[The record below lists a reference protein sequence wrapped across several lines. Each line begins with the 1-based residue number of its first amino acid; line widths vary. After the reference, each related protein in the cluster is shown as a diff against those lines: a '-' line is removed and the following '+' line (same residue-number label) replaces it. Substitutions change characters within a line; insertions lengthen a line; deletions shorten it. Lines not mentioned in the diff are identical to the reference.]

1 MTTLELFFS
10 SCLSLFPPVQPSE
23 GAHLILMVDSGL
35 NRAGV
40 EVDDQTL
47 EWEWPVAHPSR
58 QTADW
63 CFSTRECRIPLQN
76 DTNFKNDNM
85 NELHQRTFP
94 VILLSSM
101 QAHSAVDLQRKFSF
115 ISYRRRGCVVNRV
128 K

>member
-10 SCLSLFPPVQPSE
+10 SCLSLFPPVQPSV

-63 CFSTRECRIPLQN
+63 CFSTRECRVPLQN
-76 DTNFKNDNM
+76 DKNFKNDNM

-94 VILLSSM
+94 VIFP
-101 QAHSAVDLQRKFSF
+101 AHSAVDLLRKFSLL
-115 ISYRRRGCVVNRV
+115 SYRQRCCLVNRV